1 MIVACEKCSNSAKK
15 ILDEMA
21 DHRWEDVVKLTNSA
35 CRLRAITRVALI
47 VVTILLCVCAFLVFR
62 VGEQEK
68 EINALRGELKS
79 VHEIL
84 DSGVVVSE
92 SATTTETTT
101 TTVEQDT
108 GEGSGNNVFLDG
120 DNTTYNENGG
130 EK

>member
-1 MIVACEKCSNSAKK
+1 MSCEKCSNSAKK

-21 DHRWEDVVKLTNSA
+21 DHRWDDVVKLTKSA
-35 CRLRAITRVALI
+35 CFLRNITRAALALVA
-47 VVTILLCVCAFLVFR
+47 ILLCVCAFLVFR

-68 EINALRGELKS
+68 EINALRGELKA

-84 DSGVVVSE
+84 DAGVVVSE
-92 SATTTETTT
+92 SSTTTETTN

-108 GEGSGNNVFLDG
+108 SEGSGNNVFLDG

-130 EK
+130 EE